1 MKTFEHDGVTFDM
14 DKPEIEGWEFNDI
27 RYVANNQLFFNGW
40 HIEQWIGTTSR
51 NLYWIATRKPGK
63 PVVDGWVFLG
73 DEQRSPKKG
82 ESYYSDIG
90 HRVLLAIVD
99 FQCNKYWIAT
109 KVAPRGRKV
118 VRHEIRKDCN
128 GLYYVASISFA
139 PSIHALVNYPN
150 FIGFEFDDGCVRFKS
165 VAYWD
170 KESGYYIESPLLEE
184 ILSGAVEVRHAKFAL
199 FME

>member
-150 FIGFEFDDGCVRFKS
+150 FIGFEFEDGTIDNSPILYQTEDGFSFYPPTVKDI
-165 VAYWD
+165 V
-170 KESGYYIESPLLEE
+170 SGK
-184 ILSGAVEVRHAKFAL
+184 VEVKHAKFAL
-199 FME
+199 FFE